1 MQDYA
6 KIHFN
11 FCNEQN
17 IVLCNYPVVASDF
30 FNGAA
35 TSMVH
40 VINAIKKKVKRRKS
54 KKLQISCR
62 IEVFYLLGSQF

>member
-6 KIHFN
+6 KIQSN

-17 IVLCNYPVVASDF
+17 IVICNNPLVVSDF

-40 VINAIKKKVKRRKS
+40 VINVIDLSLRSVEFYKKES
-54 KKLQISCR
+54 EEEKK
-62 IEVFYLLGSQF
+62 

>member
-40 VINAIKKKVKRRKS
+40 VINVIDLSLRSVEFYKKES
-54 KKLQISCR
+54 EEEKK
-62 IEVFYLLGSQF
+62 

>member
-6 KIHFN
+6 KIHLN

-17 IVLCNYPVVASDF
+17 IVLCNYPVVVSDF

-35 TSMVH
+35 TSIVH
-40 VINAIKKKVKRRKS
+40 VINVIDLSLRSVEFYKKES
-54 KKLQISCR
+54 EEEKK
-62 IEVFYLLGSQF
+62 